1 MSGRAETEAIVPGI
15 AALSVGPADM
25 PHPTHW
31 VQARLQDVARL
42 ESGHTPSRRRPD
54 WWGGNVPWISISDA
68 REHDGGTVYE
78 TEETTNDEGL
88 ANSAARLLPA
98 GTVCLSRTASVG
110 YAVVMGRPMATSQ
123 DFVNWVCSEAVEPH
137 WLKLLF
143 HAEKQALIK
152 RFGKGSVH
160 TTVYYP
166 EVKAFHVYLPPIN
179 EQRRIVAKVDALQ
192 ARSRRAREAL
202 DAVPALLD
210 RFRQSVLAAAFRG
223 DLTADWRAKNPDVEP
238 ASVLLDR
245 IRAERRVRWVEAEA
259 EKARAKAEAKAREAG
274 QVWKPSD
281 DAKVV
286 AAARKKAQA
295 KYTEPEPVDAE
306 AEGLAELPEGWCWAK
321 LEELTPAE
329 APIVYGIIQP
339 KDHVPDGV
347 PYIRPVDIVG
357 PGVVNPEDLLRT
369 HPDIAANYE
378 RAALKAGDLV
388 YSIVGTIGK
397 WVITDE
403 RLEGANI
410 TQSSVRL
417 RPMPGL
423 TAEYLLRALQSPQA
437 GQQTAKLLFGNAVQ
451 RLNVA
456 HVRQLCVPL
465 PPDGEREAMV
475 AAIREALGTIARL
488 QGAMLGLSGKVATL
502 DQAILAKA
510 FRGELVPQDPDD
522 EPASVLLERIKA
534 ERQAEATSGRGRPRK
549 TR

>member
-31 VQARLQDVARL
+31 VQTRLQDVARL

-54 WWGGNVPWISISDA
+54 WWGGEVPWISISDA

-78 TEETTNDEGL
+78 TEETTNEDGL

-123 DFVNWVCSEAVEPH
+123 DFVNWVCSDAVEPH

-179 EQRRIVAKVDALQ
+179 EQRRIVAKIDALQ

-223 DLTADWRAKNPDVEP
+223 DLTADWRAKHPPGGVEP

-245 IRAERRVRWVEAEA
+245 IRAERKVRWVEAEA
-259 EKARAKAEAKAREAG
+259 EKARASAEAAARKAGKSWGPPE
-274 QVWKPSD
+274 

-286 AAARKKAQA
+286 AAARKKVEG

-306 AEGLAELPEGWCWAK
+306 AEGLSDLPEGWCWATV
-321 LEELTPAE
+321 EEISEFVTDGDHNPPKRVPEGIPHLTARNIKNWSLNFDKCSFLTPDGFE
-329 APIVYGIIQP
+329 QTRKRYEPMCRDLIVTCVGTLGETAI
-339 KDHVPDGV
+339 VP
-347 PYIRPVDIVG
+347 
-357 PGVVNPEDLLRT
+357 PGVVFSAD
-369 HPDIAANYE
+369 
-378 RAALKAGDLV
+378 RA
-388 YSIVGTIGK
+388 
-397 WVITDE
+397 
-403 RLEGANI
+403 
-410 TQSSVRL
+410 
-417 RPMPGL
+417 
-423 TAEYLLRALQSPQA
+423 
-437 GQQTAKLLFGNAVQ
+437 
-451 RLNVA
+451 
-456 HVRQLCVPL
+456 
-465 PPDGEREAMV
+465 
-475 AAIREALGTIARL
+475 
-488 QGAMLGLSGKVATL
+488 
-502 DQAILAKA
+502 
-510 FRGELVPQDPDD
+510 
-522 EPASVLLERIKA
+522 
-534 ERQAEATSGRGRPRK
+534 
-549 TR
+549 